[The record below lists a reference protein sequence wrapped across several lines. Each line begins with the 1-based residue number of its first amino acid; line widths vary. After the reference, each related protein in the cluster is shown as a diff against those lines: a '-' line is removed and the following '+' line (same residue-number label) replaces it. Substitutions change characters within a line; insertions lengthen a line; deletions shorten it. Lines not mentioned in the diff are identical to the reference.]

1 MASFIKVVCYYC
13 PFLTTFLAKN
23 KNLFL
28 FHHQQKYKKKK
39 NVYELRV
46 FRKKKHFYKK
56 KKSNARV
63 PIKYNTS

>member
-39 NVYELRV
+39 NVILSMNCV
-46 FRKKKHFYKK
+46 FSEKKNFYKK
-56 KKSNARV
+56 KK
-63 PIKYNTS
+63 IKRSSANKI

>member
-39 NVYELRV
+39 CYFVYELRV
-46 FRKKKHFYKK
+46 FRKKKFLQKK
-56 KKSNARV
+56 K
-63 PIKYNTS
+63 IKRSSANKI

>member
-39 NVYELRV
+39 MSMNCV
-46 FRKKKHFYKK
+46 FSEKKNIFTKKK
-56 KKSNARV
+56 NQTLERQ
-63 PIKYNTS
+63 